1 MAHTILRL
9 PAVRARTGL
18 SRSTIYL
25 RISEDTFPRPI
36 QLGVRSVGWVESEI
50 EEWLE
55 IQIQNRPISKSKTAR
70 PKR

>member
-25 RISEDTFPRPI
+25 RISEDNFPRPI
-36 QLGVRSVGWVESEI
+36 QLGVRAVGWVESEI

-70 PKR
+70 LKR